1 MILSENT
8 LKELRDMINE
18 KTTYRSGPALVC
30 LFNKYGFHDTY
41 GYGGGFP
48 SRWIYTDDKLKRL
61 MGLLNWIKLSRMF
74 FTIKFHRKVQ

>member
-1 MILSENT
+1 MILSDST

-18 KTTYRSGPALVC
+18 KTTYRSGPSLVS

-48 SRWIYTDDKLKRL
+48 SRWVYTDDKLKVIT
-61 MGLLNWIKLSRMF
+61 IKLE
-74 FTIKFHRKVQ
+74 KFPRKHMEPLQEKNYKP